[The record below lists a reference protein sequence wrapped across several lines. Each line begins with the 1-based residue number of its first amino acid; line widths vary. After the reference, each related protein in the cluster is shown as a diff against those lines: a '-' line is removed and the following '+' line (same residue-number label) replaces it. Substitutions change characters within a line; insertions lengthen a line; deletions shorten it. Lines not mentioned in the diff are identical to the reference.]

1 MWISDE
7 TWKLV
12 YDRVYAMWEHRR
24 EPRQDQ
30 MRIRRLGQAIRVEM
44 KEERQNRV
52 EAEGEDVER
61 LLTGDPSSPD
71 MHGGG

>member
-24 EPRQDQ
+24 EPRQDHT
-30 MRIRRLGQAIRVEM
+30 RLIGMGRAIRAEL
-44 KEERQNRV
+44 KEERKRRV

-61 LLTGDPSSPD
+61 LLNGDPPYPKI
-71 MHGGG
+71 HGGG